1 MDIKRWFGVRQRG
14 DGSYELTAN
23 REFDRELK
31 KQFIIPIR
39 ICDHEKLCATSDLT
53 LTIGDVN
60 DNPMESGSSEIFVY
74 NYEGQSPAT
83 QIGRVYVS
91 DPDDWDLPDKVSSTS
106 FFSRTNKYFFLCAC
120 TIFLPHI
127 SRVLACYPLL
137 IHDSTIIWYF
147 PWYTHLIQQDFLK
160 LI

>member
-39 ICDHEKLCATSDLT
+39 ICDHEKMCATSDLT

-91 DPDDWDLPDKVSSTS
+91 DPDDWDLPDKVSSAS
-106 FFSRTNKYFFLCAC
+106 F
-120 TIFLPHI
+120 I
-127 SRVLACYPLL
+127 SRANNN
-137 IHDSTIIWYF
+137 
-147 PWYTHLIQQDFLK
+147 FLRVERC
-160 LI
+160 